1 MVKPRGKVTRS
12 NVPKAGYTR
21 MGEPELEI
29 AVWTHRPNGEPPYE
43 QVHFIMTLA
52 GLEGVPLV
60 MRFKSPDTL
69 GFLIEEMIRY
79 RKVVWPDAEP
89 INPDVEPIGD

>member
-21 MGEPELEI
+21 IGEPELEI
-29 AVWTHRPNGEPPYE
+29 AVWTPRPNGEPPFE
-43 QVHFIMTLA
+43 QIHFIMKLP
-52 GLEGVPLV
+52 GLEDTPLI

-69 GFLIEEMIRY
+69 GFFIEELIRY
-79 RKVVWPDAEP
+79 RKFVWPGAEP
-89 INPDVEPIGD
+89 IDPAVEFKKD